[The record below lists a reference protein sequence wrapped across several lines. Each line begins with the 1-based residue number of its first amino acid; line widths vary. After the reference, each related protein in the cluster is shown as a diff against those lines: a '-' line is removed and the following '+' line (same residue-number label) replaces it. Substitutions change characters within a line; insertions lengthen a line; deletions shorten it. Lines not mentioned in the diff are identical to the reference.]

1 MHLHDANTRVNRS
14 AGRADR
20 RRPSQ
25 RGSRTGDG
33 HLGWPASER
42 AAASRVQT
50 TLTTPRSAAASASVV
65 PYPTPKFTS
74 RKTKFGSG
82 DISPTQ
88 LQPSE
93 VANIGRLARGEP
105 LHNVVHGG

>member
-1 MHLHDANTRVNRS
+1 
-14 AGRADR
+14 
-20 RRPSQ
+20 
-25 RGSRTGDG
+25 
-33 HLGWPASER
+33 
-42 AAASRVQT
+42 
-50 TLTTPRSAAASASVV
+50 V